1 MWHEALDKNIAI
13 CNLYNE
19 VPELK
24 NVRIAEINILQEG
37 DKVSI
42 KFDMPSH
49 ADNPPKKWNI
59 LSYNTTIVEIDLFEI
74 KEISIKSLSRNYSGN
89 IEIEKIDEDIEVNI
103 TGTVEAKI
111 IAVTG
116 LVQSV
121 GGYHNNI

>member
-13 CNLYNE
+13 CNLYNK

-49 ADNPPKKWNI
+49 ADNPPKNGA
-59 LSYNTTIVEIDLFEI
+59 F
-74 KEISIKSLSRNYSGN
+74 
-89 IEIEKIDEDIEVNI
+89 
-103 TGTVEAKI
+103 
-111 IAVTG
+111 
-116 LVQSV
+116 
-121 GGYHNNI
+121 